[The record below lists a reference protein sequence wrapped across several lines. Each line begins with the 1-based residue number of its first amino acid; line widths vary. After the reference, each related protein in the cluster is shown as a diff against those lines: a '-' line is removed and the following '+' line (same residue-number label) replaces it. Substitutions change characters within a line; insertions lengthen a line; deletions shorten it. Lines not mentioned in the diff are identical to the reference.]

1 MTQPIFMI
9 GARGAGKTT
18 VGSALAAAL
27 NYKFVDT
34 DSYLLQT
41 SRLSVA
47 EIVEREGWEGF
58 RRRETDAL
66 ESVSSPQT
74 VVATGGGVILA
85 EHNRNFMRRTGTVIY
100 LRSPAATLAHRLL
113 ASPLEGQRPTLTG
126 KPITEEMSE
135 VLSEREALYQAAAHI
150 VVDGSQTPAH
160 VVDAILDA
168 LALPVAR

>member
-1 MTQPIFMI
+1 MTQPIFMT

-18 VGSALAAAL
+18 VGSALATAL

-41 SRLSVA
+41 SGLSVA

-58 RRRETDAL
+58 RRRETEAL
-66 ESVSSPQT
+66 ESISSPLT

-100 LRSPAATLAHRLL
+100 LRSPAATLALRLQQ
-113 ASPLEGQRPTLTG
+113 SPLEDQRPTLTG
-126 KPITEEMSE
+126 KPITEEMLD

-150 VVDGSQTPAH
+150 VVDGAQTPAH